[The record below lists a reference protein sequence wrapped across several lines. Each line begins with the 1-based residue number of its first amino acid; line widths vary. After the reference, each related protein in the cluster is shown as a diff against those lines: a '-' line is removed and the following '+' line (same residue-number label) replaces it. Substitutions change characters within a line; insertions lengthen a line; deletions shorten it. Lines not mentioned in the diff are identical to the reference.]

1 MESIMDR
8 VSIFIDGSNLYHGLK
23 GEFGRADLNFN
34 LFIERL
40 VNGRRLIRTYYYNAP
55 VPVGQNPEQ
64 ARNQQRF
71 FDGLRR
77 IPYLAIRLGRLEP
90 RDDTFVEKGVD
101 ITIAVDML
109 SMAFH
114 NAYGTAVLVSSDG
127 DFVKVI
133 EAVRD
138 LGKHVEVACFR
149 KAYHVKQ
156 AADKVIELNQAFLA
170 PLWMKR

>member
-1 MESIMDR
+1 MDR

-23 GEFGRADLNFN
+23 SEFGRTDLD
-34 LFIERL
+34 FIRFTERL

-55 VPVGQNPEQ
+55 VPAGQNPER

-101 ITIAVDML
+101 IAIAVDML

-138 LGKHVEVACFR
+138 LGKHVEVACFS

-170 PLWMKR
+170 PLWIKR